1 MEIDSP
7 DLEGKLYIYIYIYK
21 TLSMSGSITNDFYFL
36 LYSLYFLQACI
47 S

>member
-7 DLEGKLYIYIYIYK
+7 DLEGKLYIYIYK